1 MKLSELQKGESGQVT
16 DILCDEKT
24 AVRLKRIGLTE
35 GVKVTA
41 IRRAPLGDPIEIKIR
56 DFFLAIRLS
65 DAEKIEL
72 APPTAKI
79 SGDKP

>member
-1 MKLSELQKGESGQVT
+1 MNLSELQKGESGQVT

-41 IRRAPLGDPIEIKIR
+41 IR
-56 DFFLAIRLS
+56 
-65 DAEKIEL
+65 
-72 APPTAKI
+72 
-79 SGDKP
+79 